1 MKKYPIHLP
10 IHADELEL
18 DKDSYVFLEQG
29 IRPTIDALANVLHG
43 AITCCVFEKEDVY
56 FANQLMTSAYP
67 ELMLDIVTLFKSF
80 IPLRDISEQALLDS
94 FSDRLFELY
103 HHELICSEI
112 LKDENGAN
120 IGWLFILNAQI
131 LYLNE
136 VQRSFLQ
143 LSLTNIESHY
153 SNVAL
158 KKKLAVKEQEV
169 SALAFHGHA
178 LYHSS
183 DHVCFVVTPQFK
195 VVSFNHIAQSMV
207 EITYGR
213 KLNVGDDFLEIT
225 LPSIIEIYKQ
235 NYQKLVEKKSNRIE
249 LDFVDDFYHKWW
261 KAVNV
266 PILDHEQNVIA
277 VATTIY
283 DVSASKLI
291 EKQFEEIS
299 EVAKVGGWEYDINSR
314 KLNLTLV
321 AKQNFGLPDNYQ
333 PSIGKMAKFFE
344 GRANQKAIRN
354 AFVAAIEKKI
364 PFDEELQ
371 IRKQNGDVIWVR
383 IKGKPEVNFGQ
394 VLRLYG
400 TFQDVNTKR
409 LIYEELLVSQLYYKS
424 IFEHNPYAIFS
435 LDLEGKFT
443 SVNQSMVDL
452 AEGTMSELLAIDD
465 TTLFFEEQEQE
476 RIKSN
481 FESVKK
487 GAPIS
492 FECEATTLKNTPI
505 HINLTF
511 APVIIE
517 GKMVAVFGIARNIT
531 ERKQA
536 EFAIMESE
544 YRLKL
549 VLEGANLGWWD
560 WDIEKNIVYFDP
572 KWWAIIGHESA
583 EIIGHADFQEVFHT
597 QIIHPNDLESTN
609 KIFLDALKS
618 SKANYEI
625 EYRLQHKEGHYV
637 SVLSR
642 GYILRDHNGNAVRIS
657 GTNMDLTQI
666 RQAEHA
672 YQQSEANLRSVF
684 ENTDIGYILINSSLS
699 IVSFNSPA
707 YKFALRQYNT
717 ELKELEYLLD
727 IFPNEEKDEIAE
739 LCHKVLHGEVLE
751 FEKLFSLT
759 NIDEEWFWVRYSPVK
774 NKFNVTEGFVI
785 SLENITDRKKNEI
798 ELNKSFN
805 LLNEQNKRLLS
816 FSYIVSHNLRSHTSN
831 IKSILSFLKESQSDE
846 EREELVNYLETVSDL
861 LHETIHNLNE
871 VVSINNVVNLVFVP
885 LNLYENIYKVKDV
898 LRDQIS
904 LKDALVNV
912 NVPSELTI
920 NYNPA
925 YLESILLNF
934 MSNAIKYSHPERRP
948 IINFDFMQQNGHNIL
963 SIADNGIGID
973 LKKNGD
979 KLFGLYKTFN
989 GNVDARGV
997 GLFISKNQ
1005 IDFMGGKVE
1014 VTSEVGIGTTFK
1026 IYFK

>member
-10 IHADELEL
+10 VEYKQLEL
-18 DKDSYVFLEQG
+18 DKNSYHALEQG
-29 IRPTIDALANVLHG
+29 ISPVINALANVLNG
-43 AITCCVFEKEDVY
+43 SITCCVFEKEDVF
-56 FANQLMTSAYP
+56 FANQLMTSTYP
-67 ELMLDIVTLFKSF
+67 ELLLDIVTLFKSF
-80 IPLRDISEQALLDS
+80 IPLRDISEQTMLDS

-103 HHELICSEI
+103 HHELICSEV
-112 LKDENGAN
+112 LKDDNGIAV
-120 IGWLFILNAQI
+120 GWLFILNAQV
-131 LYLNE
+131 LYLNDL
-136 VQRSFLQ
+136 QRSFLQ
-143 LSLTNIESHY
+143 LALTNIETHY
-153 SNVAL
+153 NNCSLKRKLVA
-158 KKKLAVKEQEV
+158 KEQET

-183 DHVCFVVTPQFK
+183 DHVCFVITPQFK

-207 EITYGR
+207 ELTYGR

-225 LPSIIEIYKQ
+225 LPGIVEIYKQ
-235 NYQKLVEKKSNRIE
+235 NYQKILEKKSNRIE

-266 PILDHEQNVIA
+266 PIFDHEQNVIA

-314 KLNLTLV
+314 KLNLTKV
-321 AKQNFGLPDNYQ
+321 AKQNFGLPENYQ
-333 PSIGKMAKFFE
+333 PSIGKLSKFFNT
-344 GRANQKAIRN
+344 RANQKAIRN
-354 AFVAAIEKKI
+354 AFIAAIEKKI

-371 IRKQNGDVIWVR
+371 IKNQNGEVIWVR

-400 TFQDVNTKR
+400 TFQDVNSKR

-435 LDLEGKFT
+435 LDLDGKFT

-452 AEGTMSELLAIDD
+452 AEGTMSELLAVED
-465 TTLFFEEQEQE
+465 TTLFFEEQE
-476 RIKSN
+476 RDKIRN
-481 FESVKK
+481 HFESVKK

-492 FECEATTLKNTPI
+492 FECEATTMKGMSI
-505 HINLTF
+505 YINLTF

-531 ERKQA
+531 ERKQS
-536 EFAIMESE
+536 EFAIKESE

-549 VLEGANLGWWD
+549 VLEGANMGWWD

-572 KWWAIIGHESA
+572 KWWAIIGYENTEISA
-583 EIIGHADFQEVFHT
+583 HADYQEVFHS
-597 QIIHPNDLESTN
+597 QIIHPNDVEITN
-609 KIFLDALKS
+609 KIFSDALVS
-618 SKANYEI
+618 STANYEI
-625 EYRLQHKEGHYV
+625 EYRLQHKKGHYV

-642 GYILRDHNGNAVRIS
+642 GHILRDPSGKAVRIS

-684 ENTDIGYILINSSLS
+684 ENTDIGYILINSNLNV
-699 IVSFNSPA
+699 VSFNSPA

-717 ELKELEYLLD
+717 VLKEFEYLLD
-727 IFPNEEKDEIAE
+727 IFPSEERDEVAE

-751 FEKLFSLT
+751 FEKLFSFT
-759 NIDEEWFWVRYSPVK
+759 DIDEEWFWVRYSPVK
-774 NKFNVTEGFVI
+774 NKYNVTEGFVI
-785 SLENITDRKKNEI
+785 ALENITDRKKNEI

-831 IKSILSFLKESQSDE
+831 IKSILSFLKESQSDD

-885 LNLYENIYKVKDV
+885 LNLSENIYKVKDV

-904 LKDALVNV
+904 LKDAVVNV
-912 NVPSELTI
+912 NVPEDLTI

-948 IINFDFMQQNGHNIL
+948 IINFDFMHQNGHNIL

-1014 VTSEVGIGTTFK
+1014 VTSEVGLGTTFK